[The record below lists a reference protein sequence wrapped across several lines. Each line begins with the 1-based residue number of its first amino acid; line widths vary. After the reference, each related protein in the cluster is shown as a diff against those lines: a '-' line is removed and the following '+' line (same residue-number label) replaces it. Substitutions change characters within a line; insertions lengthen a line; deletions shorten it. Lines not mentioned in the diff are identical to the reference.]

1 VSRFASSTRTTSK
14 RKPVSYKLGLKPVL
28 DAYYRFGW
36 LLHACSHCYQYRRS
50 VCRWRL
56 GGWLCGTC
64 AWDLCGIDIRARHA

>member
-1 VSRFASSTRTTSK
+1 
-14 RKPVSYKLGLKPVL
+14 VSYKLGLKPVL

-36 LLHACSHCYQYRRS
+36 LLHSCSHCYQYRRS

-64 AWDLCGIDIRARHA
+64 AWDLCGIDIRARNG